1 MEEHK
6 TPSLQCPCRRV
17 ADPRVHAC
25 LYFISPHGRGLSL
38 LDLETLAQLA
48 DTVNI
53 IPLIARADTL
63 TRAELSS
70 FKLKVVFTIK
80 EKASNRASSWFKVP
94 NWAFTLKKLCYAERM
109 LTHGK

>member
-1 MEEHK
+1 M
-6 TPSLQCPCRRV
+6 
-17 ADPRVHAC
+17 HAC

-63 TRAELSS
+63 TRAELAS
-70 FKLKVVFTIK
+70 FKLKVDVILGH
-80 EKASNRASSWFKVP
+80 
-94 NWAFTLKKLCYAERM
+94 LKQGWMESGCRC
-109 LTHGK
+109 GPS

>member
-1 MEEHK
+1 M
-6 TPSLQCPCRRV
+6 
-17 ADPRVHAC
+17 HAC

-70 FKLKVVFTIK
+70 FKLKVDVILGH
-80 EKASNRASSWFKVP
+80 
-94 NWAFTLKKLCYAERM
+94 LKGGWMESACRC
-109 LTHGK
+109 GPS